1 MFRLTFFL
9 LVSVL
14 CLPVSS
20 VSVQSHA
27 HQPHAHGSAA
37 ASGQMAEAE
46 VRKVDA
52 ASGRITLA
60 HGEIRN
66 LDMPPMT
73 MTFRARDPAMLEG
86 FKPGDKVR
94 FAADQ
99 IDDKYVVTALEPAR

>member
-1 MFRLTFFL
+1 MFRLTLLL
-9 LVSVL
+9 LVSML
-14 CLPVSS
+14 SLPMSS
-20 VSVQSHA
+20 VSAQS
-27 HQPHAHGSAA
+27 HAHGSAA
-37 ASGQMAEAE
+37 ASAQMTEAE

-52 ASGRITLA
+52 ASGRITLV

-99 IDDKYVVTALEPAR
+99 IDGKYVVTALEPAR

>member
-1 MFRLTFFL
+1 
-9 LVSVL
+9 
-14 CLPVSS
+14 
-20 VSVQSHA
+20 
-27 HQPHAHGSAA
+27 
-37 ASGQMAEAE
+37 MAEAE

-73 MTFRARDPAMLEG
+73 MTFRVRDPAMLEG
-86 FKPGDKVR
+86 VKPGDKVR

-99 IDDKYVVTALEPAR
+99 IDGKYVVTALEPSR

>member
-1 MFRLTFFL
+1 MFRLTL
-9 LVSVL
+9 LLLASVL

-20 VSVQSHA
+20 VSAQSHA
-27 HQPHAHGSAA
+27 HQSHAHGSAA

-99 IDDKYVVTALEPAR
+99 IDGKYVVTALEPSR

>member
-1 MFRLTFFL
+1 MFRLTL
-9 LVSVL
+9 LVLVAACSL
-14 CLPVSS
+14 QMPSARA
-20 VSVQSHA
+20 QSHT
-27 HQPHAHGSAA
+27 HSSHAHGSAA
-37 ASGQMAEAE
+37 ASGEMTEAE

-73 MTFRARDPAMLEG
+73 MTFRARDAAMLEG

-94 FAADQ
+94 FAAEQVDG
-99 IDDKYVVTALEPAR
+99 KYIVTALEPAR